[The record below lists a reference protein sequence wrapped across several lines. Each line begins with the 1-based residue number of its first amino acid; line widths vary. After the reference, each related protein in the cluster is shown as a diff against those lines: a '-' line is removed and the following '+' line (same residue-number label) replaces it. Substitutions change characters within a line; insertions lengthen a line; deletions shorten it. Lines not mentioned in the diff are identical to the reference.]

1 MTETV
6 TVTAIYEQGMLRPLQ
21 PLNLQEHQR
30 VRIQVLPEEA
40 EAQKEPKDEMEALI
54 QRLVT
59 AGLMRPRP
67 KRDAIPPDPLSEEE
81 RQALADR
88 LGRAPGKSASE
99 MVIEDRGE
107 W

>member
-1 MTETV
+1 MTEI
-6 TVTAIYEQGMLRPLQ
+6 VTAVYENGMLRPLQ
-21 PLNLQEHQR
+21 PLNLRDRQK
-30 VRIQVLPEEA
+30 VRIQVLPEETG
-40 EAQKEPKDEMEALI
+40 AQKGPEDPIETLI

-59 AGLMRPRP
+59 EGRMRPRP
-67 KRDAIPPDPLSEEE
+67 SGPIPPDPLSEEK

-88 LGRAPGKSASE
+88 LGRAPGKPASE

>member
-6 TVTAIYEQGMLRPLQ
+6 AAVYEQGVLRPLE

-30 VRIQVLPEEA
+30 VRIMVLAEEA
-40 EAQKEPKDEMEALI
+40 LGDDRESTI
-54 QRLVT
+54 RVLVE

-67 KRDAIPPDPLSEEE
+67 QRQMIPPDPVSPEE

-88 LGRAPGKSASE
+88 LGHAPGKTASE
-99 MVIEDRGE
+99 MVIEGRGE
-107 W
+107 

>member
-1 MTETV
+1 MSEMTETV
-6 TVTAIYEQGMLRPLQ
+6 LAIYEEGVLRPLE
-21 PLNLQEHQR
+21 PLHLKEQQR
-30 VRIQVLPEEA
+30 VYIQVVPEEG
-40 EAQKEPKDEMEALI
+40 EEPETPEDPIEALI
-54 QRLVT
+54 QRLVRE
-59 AGLMRPRP
+59 GRIVPRP
-67 KRDAIPPDPLSEEE
+67 PGPVPPDPVSEEE